1 MENRLKDKKSKLLIA
16 LGTILLLVFY
26 GKNLPGIRMVWQ
38 LMDEYGYLANAAYLS
53 NTDWLFVGN
62 QYYGYGYSL
71 WLIPLFWVCKTG
83 TQLIRGAVL
92 FNTLCVLGIF
102 WIQIFLMTRIFP
114 KWNRYLV
121 IVCSFVLCL
130 YPYLVATDMAVVCE
144 CLLTLMV
151 WICGTLLYQAL
162 HTGKWYYYLLLV
174 ICAGYTF
181 FIHTRA
187 IVFVAVLCMAVA
199 VVMIRDRAGVKNA
212 AAFFLPLA
220 AVLVVGYLLKNEII
234 DAVYRNVLAVGEAA
248 STTVTVTNTISLGYL
263 WNLAVSMVTH
273 VPTYVYSFLCKNF
286 YLFAATAGMFHIG
299 CAAIIQSAWQEWRA
313 KKHLSDA
320 NRVMLMF
327 AIAAILTVLAVSV
340 TCPGNYEKPAYFFY
354 GRYYEFVILP
364 TVFAGINYCME
375 KKLSGKGI
383 AALVGTLAVSAGV
396 TLWIAGQTSDDP
408 LGYDTFR
415 MACFSWATSFQTDCF
430 HVILICAG
438 VAAVGIFVMLLLNR
452 SRRMS
457 VWIPLVL
464 LVLFGMNDKIVVD
477 GTKAYSWDNPNY
489 LDAAYFIHQ
498 NYDVD
503 EVYFLNGDDI
513 YYGTYAGIQCMLA
526 KEKLNV
532 IQAEDLGQV
541 QEGDVVITFVT
552 NPYSEDWNVPMT
564 KVFTAGAYDIYE
576 VGSITP
582 D

>member
-1 MENRLKDKKSKLLIA
+1 LNDKKSKLLIV

-38 LMDEYGYLANAAYLS
+38 LMDEYGYLANAAYLTR
-53 NTDWLFVGN
+53 TDWLLVGN

-71 WLIPLFWVCKTG
+71 WLVPLFWVCKTG

-102 WIQIFLMTRIFP
+102 WSQIFLMTRIFP

-121 IVCSFVLCL
+121 IVSSFVLCL
-130 YPYLVATDMAVVCE
+130 YPYLVATDMVVLCE

-151 WICGTLLYQAL
+151 WVCGALLYQAL
-162 HTGKWYYYLLLV
+162 HTGKWYYYLILV
-174 ICAGYTF
+174 ISAGYTF

-187 IVFVAVLCMAVA
+187 IVFVAVLCMVVA
-199 VVMIRDRAGVKNA
+199 VVMLRDHAGAKNA
-212 AAFFLPLA
+212 AAFFLPLV
-220 AVLVVGYLLKNEII
+220 AVMVAGYLLKNRII
-234 DAVYRNVLAVGEAA
+234 DAVYSNVLVLGDADP
-248 STTVTVTNTISLGYL
+248 TTVTVINTISLGYL
-263 WNLAVSMVTH
+263 WNLAVSVVTH
-273 VPTYVYSFLCKNF
+273 VPTYIYSFLCKNF
-286 YLFAATAGMFHIG
+286 YLLAATAGMFHIG
-299 CAAIIQSAWQEWRA
+299 CVASFQSAWKEWRA
-313 KKHLSDA
+313 KKHLSDS
-320 NRVMLMF
+320 NCVMLMY
-327 AIAAILTVLAVSV
+327 AIAAILMVIAVSV
-340 TCPGNYEKPAYFFY
+340 NSPGSYEQPAYFFY
-354 GRYYEFVILP
+354 GRYYEFIILP

-375 KKLSGKGI
+375 KKLRGREI
-383 AALVGTLAVSAGV
+383 LALAGAIAVSAGV
-396 TLWIAGQTSDDP
+396 TLWIAGQTSGN
-408 LGYDTFR
+408 LFEYDTFR
-415 MACFSWATSFQTDCF
+415 MASFSWATSFKMDCY
-430 HVILICAG
+430 HVILICVG
-438 VAAVGIFVMLLLNR
+438 AAAAAILVLLLLNR
-452 SRRMS
+452 SRRTAI
-457 VWIPLVL
+457 WIPVAL
-464 LVLFGMNDKIVVD
+464 LVLFVMNDKIVVD

-552 NPYSEDWNVPMT
+552 NPYSEEWNVPMT

-576 VGSITP
+576 VGSIAQ